1 MSEPVPG
8 APEEARR
15 GTLSRV
21 AAVVALSFSSGLPL
35 GLVWI
40 AIPDWMRSI
49 GVDIRVVGLFTVA
62 QAPWTFKF
70 LWSPLMDRFRLPFW
84 GRRRGWIAAAQVGL
98 ALAGLGLSGVGD
110 RPETPWV
117 ALALT
122 LAVALAAATQDIA
135 IDAYAV
141 DALRKEEHGVAV
153 GLRTGTY
160 RAAMTLSGGLSI
172 WAAASLGWGAVNLLL
187 ALAYLPLVL
196 VTWRSPE
203 PEEPAAAPR
212 TLRDA
217 VWQPFLECLSRHRA
231 VEILV
236 FVVLYKLADALS
248 QSLLR
253 PFLID
258 MGYGEFD
265 RGFVLGT
272 AGVALTITGTFL
284 GGLACT
290 RMGLGHALWVFGFL
304 QAFSNLGY
312 ILITYQPGGRGVMYG
327 AMAFEMITS
336 GLGMGAFG
344 VLLLRITEKRFS
356 ATQYALFSSL
366 FGLPRILGG
375 PITGLVV
382 HAAGWRAFF
391 WLTIA
396 AGAPGLLLLQR
407 FAPLGVREPR
417 FTVETVE
424 ARRRMT
430 GRQIARG
437 GVIGAVVTA
446 AVGGAWMTGLGAVKA
461 YRANPAA
468 GWDFAAAAAAFFRPA
483 TVGGWTQLAAVLV
496 VAALGG
502 LGTAALLTAR
512 HGERATDGREG
523 GGLASEA
530 GEESP

>member
-1 MSEPVPG
+1 MKEPLSQP
-8 APEEARR
+8 PEGARR
-15 GTLSRV
+15 RTLSRV

-49 GVDIRVVGLFTVA
+49 GIDIRVVGLFTLA

-84 GRRRGWIAAAQVGL
+84 GRRRGWIALAQVGL
-98 ALAGLGLSGVGD
+98 ALATLALSGVGD
-110 RPETPWV
+110 RPEAPWV

-141 DALRKEEHGVAV
+141 DVLRKEEHGVAV
-153 GLRTGTY
+153 GLRTGMY
-160 RAAMTLSGGLSI
+160 RAAMTLSGGLAI

-187 ALAYLPLVL
+187 GLCYLPLVL
-196 VTWRSPE
+196 VTARAPE
-203 PEEPAAAPR
+203 PEEEAAAPR

-217 VWQPFLECLSRHRA
+217 VWLPFLECLSRHRA

-272 AGVALTITGTFL
+272 AGVALTIGGTFL
-284 GGLACT
+284 GGLASA
-290 RMGLGHALWVFGFL
+290 RMGLGHSLWVFGFL
-304 QAFSNLGY
+304 QIFSNVGY
-312 ILITYQPGGRGVMYG
+312 ILITYWPGGRTVMYG

-382 HAAGWRAFF
+382 DAAGWRTFF
-391 WLTIA
+391 WVTIA
-396 AGAPGLLLLQR
+396 AGVPGLLLLQR

-417 FTVETVE
+417 FTVETAE
-424 ARRRMT
+424 ARRLLT
-430 GRQIARG
+430 ARQIARRGTLG
-437 GVIGAVVTA
+437 GVVTLAVSA
-446 AVGGAWMTGLGAVKA
+446 AWMIGLAAVKA
-461 YRANPAA
+461 YRKAPAE
-468 GWDFAAAAAAFFRPA
+468 GWDFGAAAAAFAHPA
-483 TVGGWTQLAAVLV
+483 AVGGWTQLVAVLV
-496 VAALGG
+496 VGVLGG

-512 HGERATDGREG
+512 HG
-523 GGLASEA
+523 A
-530 GEESP
+530 GTGDAGAGSGAGAVAPPPL